1 MQDEVVLITGGSS
14 GIGLAAARR
23 FLNLGARVW
32 LTARNE
38 EKLARSG
45 SELGAGVLTIASDV
59 TDPASIQ
66 RLAATLRE
74 REGRIDVLVNSAG
87 QLDLAASGESAAE
100 LAERLMRVNYFGLT
114 QVVAA
119 TLPLLRAGSRRSI
132 VNLSSFSGKLTPP
145 YWSAYCASKHAVQ
158 SYSHALRQELRPE
171 KIHVGLVLPG
181 PVASPMTDDLLHTPM
196 YPVPFGVPIISTDRV
211 ARAIVGC
218 VLRRRAEVT
227 VPAHFGPLLRI
238 AAAFPRLIDLIYLP
252 YRLRS

>member
-1 MQDEVVLITGGSS
+1 MRDEVVLITGGSS

-23 FLNLGARVW
+23 FLSLGARVW
-32 LTARNE
+32 LTARNQD
-38 EKLARSG
+38 KLAAAAA
-45 SELGAGVLTIASDV
+45 ELGERVFTIPTDV
-59 TDPASIQ
+59 TEAASIE
-66 RLAATLRE
+66 RLAETIRE

-114 QVVAA
+114 RVVAA
-119 TLPLLRAGSRRSI
+119 TLPLLRSGSRRSI

-145 YWSAYCASKHAVQ
+145 FWSAYCASKHAVQ

-181 PVASPMTDDLLHTPM
+181 PVASPMVEDLLHTPM
-196 YPVPFGVPIISTDRV
+196 YPVPFGVPVIGTDRV
-211 ARAIVGC
+211 ARAILKC

-227 VPAHFGPLLRI
+227 VPGHFGPLLRI
-238 AAAFPRLIDLIYLP
+238 AAAFPLLIDLVYLP
-252 YRLRS
+252 YRPRE